1 MMFNSHCPSV
11 RLLVCTAFML
21 NAGLSAASA
30 ASPTGWPD
38 CDTTCLVM
46 SYELQDDTV
55 ACLDDLA
62 AYTCASLTLV
72 DTCTLA
78 QTLAFHVI
86 GSGADSVTTCNAT
99 TAYGDGPDG
108 AVRLTGIAASGLA
121 ASDEFIETGEGL
133 TLTQYAND
141 VAILTGEVAAA
152 GNPDQRFEVF
162 IVYEDRVDGT
172 DWTGGFKHAN
182 ICTPPTDTWDIYI
195 MKSDQSH
202 LLGKGDFEGSL
213 IQLQHAPSSQYFGFQ
228 IGEGANDHNCDYGAG
243 GWFSWEGTICG
254 SPAAGAF
261 GDVIVD
267 LACETDFDP
276 CTAQSIAYF
285 NAYVPDCGVIQHSID
300 ILRIDDEA
308 PEIAGVPDDITV
320 ICLPELP
327 EPDGVTV
334 TDNCPVPGFPTLEY
348 LGVSEIET
356 ADGDCRTFAQTW
368 RAEDECGN
376 VAFESRL
383 IHQQDF
389 QPPVMVGLEVVIIEC
404 DEWPGGFEPPFEDLV
419 DAGLIDVAD
428 NCTIDTV
435 LIEYGVMSGGC
446 HYDHIMTYTPI
457 DECGNVGDSFMQIV
471 VVDDLTPPVLVDV
484 PADTSVSCT
493 TTPDA
498 VNAVPYAIDNCDPA
512 VNMTFEVNYLD
523 DGDGCDE
530 TYIIERIF
538 IAEDCSYNHARDT
551 QLVHVVDTAAP
562 ELTLTVP
569 GDTTLYGCFGVV
581 DVTSEV
587 LGEATFAI
595 TDDCG
600 DYTYNLDITDSEV
613 DFVCTCTYGADTTA
627 FNPCS
632 LAPGDFRTQTQGG
645 WGQDECSGD
654 NPACYRDANFASA
667 FPDGITVG
675 CPSIGGS
682 LTFTSSAAV
691 AAFLPCGGP
700 PAVETATM
708 TDPACNHNVFAA
720 QLLTAKLT
728 LGFDQ
733 ADAGFSSSPLGIEL
747 LSPDSGPLQTFTIQ
761 EIVDAADLV
770 LGGCADGWFADL
782 GYTMPNL
789 VEALTNFNESFI
801 DGTSASGE
809 MRLPDCTS
817 YITTD
822 GKVCT
827 GPEVGSGVFER
838 TWTLTATDCVGNT
851 AELAATQT
859 VNVIDT
865 VAPVLDVEPMVSLD
879 CADWGDG
886 FDAEEALALGFLT
899 VSDDCGLDTVVVEVL
914 GEASSGCA
922 GAVEVRYT
930 ATDYCDNESEDTQV
944 IVFVDTVAPVFTQL
958 PADSALSCDG
968 NPNPYVEGEA
978 LAEDAC
984 SDDVTITT
992 SDELIIG
999 DCAATA
1005 IWERTITATD
1015 FCGNARVHVQ
1025 RFERQDL
1032 VPPVLTSVP
1041 ADTTVDCALPA
1052 FDPATVTATDD
1063 CDATVDITAA
1073 DDTITF
1079 VCAGT
1084 FTVER
1089 TITASDCAG
1098 NEDVHIQTINVVDTI
1113 APELTIWATL
1123 IDVDCDVWVC
1133 DVDLLIGLGHVS
1145 VTDNCGDPEL
1155 TAECFEVSG
1164 GCFLYGGRFTIDY
1177 TATDAC
1183 GNTSEA
1189 GQIVTLIDNVPP
1201 VASITCPDDVT
1212 LYLDEDCESGLGAP
1226 DASAPWGAPTGSA
1239 TDQCDDNVSLDYS
1252 YVDGSPDYACDGEGG
1267 DRTIM
1272 RTHTLVA
1279 TDDCGNTDTVSCV
1292 QQIHLLDTIGP
1303 VVMLDPPMPQNLFE
1317 CLADTDTSL
1326 IGLGALTATVEDA
1339 CGGAVDVVITYAD
1352 VVTQTCPGDDDTPE
1366 GNATLDRTF
1375 TVTATD
1381 CEGNITVATHTQTV
1395 NFFDV
1400 TAPSIVLGCAAD
1412 TTLEADVDCM
1422 VNLDTALV
1430 GQPSVMTFDNCDT
1443 DVAYT
1448 VTYSDVETAGDCA
1461 GKRTIVR
1468 TFTVTAVDDCDLE
1481 TIATCDQTIEVV
1493 DLTPP
1498 TLSVTCPDTLEV
1510 ILDGDC
1516 SWSGGSGQPL
1526 VIVTDGCDASPD
1538 VTVTSVDH
1546 DTTMLCAGDDAVLE
1560 GSLSFIR
1567 TFTITAEDA
1576 CGNTTSTSCDQ
1587 LVSLLDQAAPVD
1599 HTLETLPTDTL
1610 FLDVECEVDLTPVVI
1625 PASSAEDGCDS
1636 DVAIDVTYTDDPAV
1650 YAALSDGVTL
1660 EIDTLSISEVPGAT
1674 TYRIYAVLNNLG
1686 DCLSAVVGEGFDA
1699 TWITS
1704 TQPFFQ
1710 HPLGGVTPENIDPV
1724 LFGLYP
1730 NLEQDS
1736 WVTIGIDGPPNSA
1749 LDQDGVQ
1756 IVESSP
1762 WVADFEAG
1770 SSIALNSNFGDGWF
1784 SLPTSSNGTPGFDGR
1799 VLLAQLTTAG
1809 HLSGQL
1815 YLQVLEGGPGGP
1827 DQRYTLTFGNAC
1839 TDEDGMQ
1846 EGSYTFIRTWQS
1858 EAVDDCGNASS
1869 AATFQNI
1876 AVLDTLAP
1884 QFTYTCGLGN
1894 GEVITVPC
1902 AGENILDFDPLP
1914 EPCETEAVDECDT
1927 EVGIARFD
1935 DLHPDAPT
1943 DGVCNVCAPTDPAPF
1958 NGPLTCDGEAPESMR
1973 LYNFNGADQAAFT
1986 LVSTEVSRF
1995 AVGCDSSIA
2004 VTLHLEDGAG
2014 GGFLFEADYFGGWD
2028 WDTWNGD
2035 HPYVGVD
2042 GAYKKDCA
2050 AVYPGIPVWLDWN
2063 YFIMSSGTLTG
2074 TGTFAGSSFALNH
2087 QPHSGYFGF
2096 QVGPGANNKN
2106 EEYGASGWFFWQ
2118 GELVVDGTSLGNAM
2132 SSGDIFVDLDCC
2144 LPWTVE
2150 HDYVAQ
2156 DDCGNATTFE
2166 YTVTNTGETA
2176 PEGAGI
2182 SGGQHQGGP
2191 VVIGGGL
2198 ADKQTFNIMGLMPNP
2213 TSDLAQ
2219 LQFEVFETQRVTV
2232 RLHAMTGE
2240 FLMELFD
2247 GVTSPGNAYQVNVG
2261 VSNLASG
2268 LYQLRVSGAAQS
2280 EVRKL
2285 LVAE

>member
-1 MMFNSHCPSV
+1 MMFTSPCPSQ
-11 RLLVCTAFML
+11 RSILIAAILSLFCTAPAL
-21 NAGLSAASA
+21 AN
-30 ASPTGWPD
+30 SPSGWPD
-38 CDTTCLVM
+38 CDTTCLVT
-46 SYELQDDTV
+46 SYALQDDTV
-55 ACLDDLA
+55 ACLDELA

-86 GSGADSVTTCNAT
+86 GSGADSVTTCEAT
-99 TAYGDGPDG
+99 TALGDGPDG
-108 AVRLTGIAASGLA
+108 AIRLTGIAASGLA
-121 ASDEFIETGEGL
+121 ASDEFIETEVGL

-162 IVYEDRVDGT
+162 IVYENRVDGS
-172 DWTGGFKHAN
+172 DWAGGYKHWN
-182 ICTPPTDTWDIYI
+182 GCTPPTDTWDIYT
-195 MKSDQSH
+195 MKNDQSH
-202 LLGKGDFEGSL
+202 LLGRGAFEGSL
-213 IQLQHAPSSQYFGFQ
+213 LQLQHAPSSQFFGFQ
-228 IGEGANDHNCDYGAG
+228 VGEGANDHNCAYGAG
-243 GWFSWEGTICG
+243 GWFAWEGTICG
-254 SPAAGAF
+254 APAAGAL

-267 LACETDFDP
+267 LDCSTGFDP

-285 NAYVPDCGVIQHSID
+285 NAYVPDCGVLQYSID
-300 ILRIDDEA
+300 ILRVDDEA
-308 PEIAGVPDDITV
+308 PVISGVPDDINV
-320 ICLPELP
+320 VCLPELP

-334 TDNCPVPGFPTLEY
+334 TDNCPVPGFPTLTYE
-348 LGVSEIET
+348 GVSQIET

-376 VAFESRL
+376 VTTASRL
-383 IHQQDF
+383 IHQFED
-389 QPPVMVGLEVVIIEC
+389 QPPVMVGLEVVMIEC
-404 DEWPGGFEPPFEDLV
+404 DEWPGGFEPPFEALV
-419 DAGLIDVAD
+419 DAGIIDVAD

-446 HYDHIMTYTPI
+446 YYDHILTYTPI
-457 DECGNVGDSFMQIV
+457 DECGNIGDSFMQIV
-471 VVDDLTPPVLVDV
+471 VVDDQTPPTLVDV
-484 PADTSVSCT
+484 PADTIISCT
-493 TTPDA
+493 TPPDA
-498 VNAVPYAIDNCDPA
+498 VDALPYAIDNCDGA
-512 VNMTFEVNYLD
+512 VNMTFEINYLD

-538 IAEDCSYNHARDT
+538 IAQDCGYNHARDT
-551 QLVHVVDTAAP
+551 QMVHVVDTAGP
-562 ELTLTVP
+562 VLTLNVP
-569 GDTTLYGCFGVV
+569 GDTTLYGCFGDV
-581 DVTSEV
+581 DVTSEL
-587 LGEATFAI
+587 LGDATYAVS
-595 TDDCG
+595 DDCG
-600 DYTYNLDITDSEV
+600 EFTYTLDVTDSEV
-613 DFVCTCTYGADTTA
+613 EYVCTCTYEGDSSL

-645 WGQDECSGD
+645 WGQDTCSGD
-654 NPACYRDANFASA
+654 NPACYRDANFDSA

-675 CPSIGGS
+675 CASGS

-700 PAVETATM
+700 PSVATGNL
-708 TDPACNHNVFAA
+708 TDPSCDQNVFAA

-733 ADAGFSSSPLGIEL
+733 ADASFSSSPLGIEL
-747 LSPDSGPLQTFTIQ
+747 LSPDSGPLQAYTIQ
-761 EIVDAADLV
+761 QIVDAADLV
-770 LGGCADGWFADL
+770 LGNCADSWFADL
-782 GYTMPNL
+782 GFTIPNL

-801 DGTSASGE
+801 DGTSVSGE
-809 MRLPDCTS
+809 MRLADCTT
-817 YITTD
+817 YVTTD

-838 TWTLTATDCVGNT
+838 TWTLTATDCAGNT
-851 AELAATQT
+851 SVLEASQA

-865 VAPVLDVEPMVSLD
+865 TAPALAVEPQVSLD

-886 FDAEEALALGFLT
+886 FSVEEALALGFLT
-899 VSDDCGLDTVVVEVL
+899 VSDDCGLDTVVVELV
-914 GEASSGCA
+914 GEVSNGCA
-922 GAVEVRYT
+922 GAVEVRYE
-930 ATDYCDNESEDTQV
+930 ATDWCDNISEGTQ
-944 IVFVDTVAPVFTQL
+944 IILLVDTVAPVFIQL

-968 NPNPYVEGEA
+968 DPNPYVAGA
-978 LAEDAC
+978 AVAVDAC
-984 SDDVTITT
+984 SDEVTITT
-992 SDELIIG
+992 SDELVIDG
-999 DCAATA
+999 CASTA
-1005 IWERTITATD
+1005 VWERTITATD
-1015 FCGNARVHVQ
+1015 FCGNATTHVQ
-1025 RFERQDL
+1025 LFPRQDL
-1032 VPPVLTSVP
+1032 TPPTLTAVPT
-1041 ADTTVDCALPA
+1041 DTTVACTLPA
-1052 FDPATVTATDD
+1052 FDPTSVSATDD
-1063 CDATVDITAA
+1063 CDATVDISTV
-1073 DDTITF
+1073 DDTVLY
-1079 VCAGT
+1079 VCTGT

-1089 TITASDCAG
+1089 TITAADCAG
-1098 NEDVHIQTINVVDTI
+1098 NEATHIQTISVQDTV
-1113 APELTIWATL
+1113 APELTTSGNL
-1123 IDVDCDVWVC
+1123 IDIDCAVWSC
-1133 DVDLLIGLGHVS
+1133 DVDLLEELGHVS
-1145 VTDNCGDPEL
+1145 ASDNCGDLTL
-1155 TAECFEVSG
+1155 TANCLEVSG
-1164 GCFLYGGRFTIDY
+1164 GCFLSGGRYTVDY

-1183 GNTSEA
+1183 GNSSTA
-1189 GQIVTLIDNVPP
+1189 TQIVTLIDTVAP
-1201 VASITCPDDVT
+1201 VASITCPADVQLVLGT
-1212 LYLDEDCESGLGAP
+1212 DCTYDLGAP
-1226 DASAPWGAPTGSA
+1226 DAAAPWGAPTGSA
-1239 TDQCDDNVSLDYS
+1239 TDQCDDVLDLEYS
-1252 YVDGSPDYACDGEGG
+1252 HSDAAPTYACEGDGGN
-1267 DRTIM
+1267 RTIL

-1279 TDDCGNTDTVSCV
+1279 TDDCGNADTVSCV
-1292 QQIHLLDTIGP
+1292 QTIELLDETGP
-1303 VVMLDPPMPQNLFE
+1303 VVTLDPPMPQNLFE

-1326 IGLGALTATVEDA
+1326 VGLGALTATAEDA
-1339 CGGAVDVVITYAD
+1339 CGGAVDVVITYSD
-1352 VVTQTCPGDDDTPE
+1352 VVTQTCAGDDSDPE

-1381 CEGNITVATHTQTV
+1381 CMGNTTVATHTQTV

-1400 TAPSIVLGCAAD
+1400 TDPSIVLECPAD
-1412 TTLEADVDCM
+1412 TTLEADADCNVD
-1422 VNLDTALV
+1422 LDPTLI
-1430 GQPSVMTFDNCDT
+1430 GEPGITTFDNCDS

-1448 VTYSDVETAGDCA
+1448 VAHSDVETAGDCL

-1468 TFTVTAVDDCDLE
+1468 TFTVTAIDDCGHE
-1481 TIATCDQTIEVV
+1481 TVAMCDQTINVV
-1493 DLTPP
+1493 DVTAP
-1498 TLSVTCPDTLEV
+1498 TLAVTCPDALEV
-1510 ILDGDC
+1510 TLDADC
-1516 SWSGGSGQPL
+1516 SWSGASGQPL
-1526 VIVTDGCDASPD
+1526 VIASDGCDPSPD
-1538 VTVTSVDH
+1538 VTVTSADH
-1546 DTTMLCAGDDAVLE
+1546 DTTMLCTGDDAVLE
-1560 GSLSFIR
+1560 GSLSFTR
-1567 TFTITAEDA
+1567 TFTITATDD
-1576 CGNTTSTSCDQ
+1576 CGNTASTSCDQ
-1587 LVSLLDQAAPVD
+1587 LITLLDEAAPVN
-1599 HTLETLPTDTL
+1599 HVLETLPTDTL
-1610 FLDVECEVDLTPVVI
+1610 FLDEDCLADLTPGTE
-1625 PASSAEDGCDS
+1625 PTSSAEDGCDS
-1636 DVAIDVTYTDDPAV
+1636 DVAITVTHTDDPAV

-1704 TQPFFQ
+1704 TEPFFQ
-1710 HPLGGVTPENIDPV
+1710 HPLGGITPENIDPV

-1730 NLEQDS
+1730 DLEQDS
-1736 WVTIGIDGPPNSA
+1736 WVTIGIDGPPIAQLNQA
-1749 LDQDGVQ
+1749 GVQ

-1762 WVADFEAG
+1762 WVAGFEAG
-1770 SSIALNSNFGDGWF
+1770 GSVALNSNFGDGWF

-1839 TDEDGMQ
+1839 TDEDGLQ
-1846 EGSYTFIRTWQS
+1846 EGSYTFTRTWQS
-1858 EAVDDCGNASS
+1858 EAVDDCGNTSS
-1869 AATFQNI
+1869 VATFQNI
-1876 AVLDTLAP
+1876 AVLDTIAP
-1884 QFTYTCGLGN
+1884 QFTHTCGLTN
-1894 GEVITVPC
+1894 GEELTLPC

-1914 EPCETEAVDECDT
+1914 APCETEAVDQCDT

-1995 AVGCDSSIA
+1995 AVGCDSTIA

-2074 TGTFAGSSFALNH
+2074 TGTFSGSSFALNH
-2087 QPHSGYFGF
+2087 QPLSGYFGF

-2182 SGGQHQGGP
+2182 SGGQHQDGP